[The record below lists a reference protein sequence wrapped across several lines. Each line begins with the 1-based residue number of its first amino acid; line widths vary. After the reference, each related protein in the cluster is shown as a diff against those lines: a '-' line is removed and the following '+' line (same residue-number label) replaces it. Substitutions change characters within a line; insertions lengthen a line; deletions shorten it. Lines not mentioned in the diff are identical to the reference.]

1 MKYENKKNG
10 KIATLEST
18 NEKFKT
24 VVLVF
29 EDGTTT
35 TISIATLKRW
45 WKAIP
50 EEETTEQ
57 ESKQEASKYVE
68 ASAAITKEL
77 NKNNSK
83 SLAEMVEAQTDE
95 DVAGD
100 GTPLVEVGK
109 EIAKQAKEK
118 AKKAKEKSKKVS
130 NKVKTNATAK
140 TKKKAEAPK
149 KKSEKQISK
158 QSKKQKDADD
168 KEQLQEV
175 IEVLKETVFG
185 FANDFGDEILIP
197 ESKSTCKALK
207 IDGRRYVEFFF
218 SSRSL
223 RICVTQNVVDEID
236 IEPTATVV
244 RNSSFKN
251 DYVFNTTELEKSK
264 QLLLR
269 LLEVSRSY
277 LINNLENKENTKTK
291 KGEN

>member
-35 TISIATLKRW
+35 TISISTLKRW
-45 WKAIP
+45 WKEIP
-50 EEETTEQ
+50 EEETIEQ
-57 ESKQEASKYVE
+57 DAPESL
-68 ASAAITKEL
+68 KEVVDAQADF
-77 NKNNSK
+77 NVINDFENNDVYI
-83 SLAEMVEAQTDE
+83 EVRE

-100 GTPLVEVGK
+100 GTPLAEVGK
-109 EIAKQAKEK
+109 EIAEQAKEK
-118 AKKAKEKSKKVS
+118 AKKAKEKSKKAS
-130 NKVKTNATAK
+130 NKVKTKAIAK
-140 TKKKAEAPK
+140 TKKKAEASK

-158 QSKKQKDADD
+158 QSKKQKVADN

-175 IEVLKETVFG
+175 IEALKETVFS

-207 IDGRRYVEFFF
+207 IDGRRYIEFFF

-223 RICVTQNVVDEID
+223 RICVTQNVVDEIG

-244 RNSSFKN
+244 RNSNFKN

-264 QLLLR
+264 QLVLR